1 MCEKVYPNCACR
13 VTTVSSN
20 FLLLFRNA
28 DTCCWGG
35 RGFARCL
42 GCAPLSSPPPVRD
55 RPTCR
60 FVLHDRI
67 VKCDR
72 EPGHRYNKTA
82 HSFHYFASREDNND
96 HETHASKQSCLHF
109 SRVLGVKFVTH
120 VPDLEGYFRF
130 LAAWTD
136 FVSFP
141 AFLLRPIIAKSRV
154 IFFGS

>member
-20 FLLLFRNA
+20 FLLLFRTRVA
-28 DTCCWGG
+28 GG
-35 RGFARCL
+35 GGDSPAVWDAH
-42 GCAPLSSPPPVRD
+42 APLSSPPPVRD